1 MRKMILVGVG
11 VMLGMQI
18 MPVAAATVSARAN
31 IAAIKAVLDLS
42 CLSNETNDP
51 DAAMA
56 PLLNSPETKIFEFT
70 PPRAHTWKEERA
82 LMVEYMKSPDSRL
95 TCHYL
100 EMHPTIIND
109 RFAYSWAIVHIN
121 LRFGGGKVID
131 AVIRETDVWRK
142 VRGRWYSVLNHN
154 SVPVDGI
161 TGKADL
167 QSVE

>member
-1 MRKMILVGVG
+1 MRKLILAAAVYS
-11 VMLGMQI
+11 MHAL
-18 MPVAAATVSARAN
+18 PVAAATVSAKAN
-31 IAAIKAVLDLS
+31 IAAIKAVLELS

-70 PPRAHTWKEERA
+70 PPRAHSWKEERA
-82 LMVEYMKSPDSRL
+82 LMVEYMKSPDSKL

-100 EMHPTIIND
+100 EIHPTIINKK
-109 RFAYSWAIVHIN
+109 FAYSWAIVHIN
-121 LRFGGGKVID
+121 LHFGGGKLID

-167 QSVE
+167 QSAE